1 MYGYMFPNIFSDYS
15 VKSAAVRHP
24 ACQVAILSPMGWL
37 GSLFDWQLFGTM
49 AVKVTAA
56 YLLALPIGWEREQA
70 QHSVGLRTFP
80 LVAMASCGYVLLAD
94 TFIGGQYT
102 GVDAAARSRIIQ
114 GLTTG
119 IGFIGGG
126 AIMRS
131 RGNVR
136 GTATAASIWNTGVIG
151 AAVAESRFEIAVILS
166 LLNLITLRLL
176 VPLKERADK
185 AAPEA
190 SK

>member
-1 MYGYMFPNIFSDYS
+1 M
-15 VKSAAVRHP
+15 A
-24 ACQVAILSPMGWL
+24 LL
-37 GSLFDWQLFGTM
+37 GSLFDWQIFWTI
-49 AVKVTAA
+49 AAKVTAA
-56 YLLALPIGWEREQA
+56 YVLALPIGWERERV

-94 TFIGGQYT
+94 TVAGG
-102 GVDAAARSRIIQ
+102 DAAARSRIIQ

-126 AIMRS
+126 AIMRG
-131 RGNVR
+131 RGNVH

-166 LLNLITLRLL
+166 LLNLVTLHLL
-176 VPLKERADK
+176 VPMKERGG
-185 AAPEA
+185 EGT
-190 SK
+190 SKILK